1 MKKIIVLM
9 CLMLLRIDSFSQS
22 QEAQQL
28 LLNVEKLAQLKGI
41 LRDMYKGYE
50 IVSKGY
56 NTVRD
61 ISKGNF
67 NLHEVFLD
75 KMMQVSPAVKQYKKI
90 AEIISYQGK
99 LVKEYKFAFQQFNAS
114 DLFSEKEINYM
125 SSVYG
130 HLFNQSLQNL
140 DELIMIITAG
150 KVRMSDEERIKAIDR
165 IFTDMQDKLVF
176 LRSFNKGTKVLAVQR
191 YHERTEVETSR
202 KLNGIR

>member
-1 MKKIIVLM
+1 MRKIVVLM
-9 CLMLLRIDSFSQS
+9 GLMLTGVCSFSQS

-41 LRDMYKGYE
+41 LRDMYRGYE

-67 NLHEVFLD
+67 NLHETFLD
-75 KMMQVSPAVKQYKKI
+75 KMMQVSPAVKQYRKV
-90 AEIISYQGK
+90 ADIISYQGK
-99 LVKEYKFAFQQFNAS
+99 IVKEYKSAFQQFQAS
-114 DLFSEKEINYM
+114 DLFNENEITYM
-125 SSVYG
+125 GNVYG
-130 HLFNQSLQNL
+130 HLFDESVKNL
-140 DELIMIITAG
+140 DELIMIITTG

-165 IFTDMQDKLVF
+165 IFADMEDKLVF

-191 YHERTEVETSR
+191 HYERTEVETSG